1 VKKENMVSYLASSG
15 SFVYDPDFET
25 SIAGIANTFSGIG
38 STGSVFC
45 TLWYMGDSG
54 SWVALAGKSVKLTRP
69 DLTFVS
75 VVSNA
80 SGVLDFANEIAQR
93 GTYTFD
99 YAGGAV

>member
-1 VKKENMVSYLASSG
+1 MVNYLPSSG

-25 SIAGIANTFSGIG
+25 SIGGIANTFSGIG
-38 STGSVFC
+38 STGSVSC
-45 TLWYMGDSG
+45 TLWYLNDSG
-54 SWVALAGKSVKLTRP
+54 SWVTLAGKSVKLTRP

-75 VVSNA
+75 VVA
-80 SGVLDFANEIAQR
+80 SVLGIVDFAGEIAQR